1 MRKLI
6 LFIVLISTIV
16 SCKDKTNQE
25 ESVAKTSVETEDLVM
40 YEMSE
45 MALLMEK
52 MFVENERLKKKIE
65 TGEALGTFN
74 QEYLNI
80 HSAVLTDPE
89 VRTESFNSFSKAL
102 LVNLEAVFTAQGEEV
117 KIQFNRM
124 VQTCVA
130 CHETTCMGPIPRI
143 KKLLIK

>member
-1 MRKLI
+1 MKKII
-6 LFIVLISTIV
+6 LFIVLMISFN
-16 SCKDKTNQE
+16 SCKEKAKE
-25 ESVAKTSVETEDLVM
+25 EDITSKTSVETEELVM

-52 MFVENERLKKKIE
+52 MFVENERLKEKIE
-65 TGEALGTFN
+65 KGEVLGEFN

-80 HSAVLTDPE
+80 HSAVLTDPG
-89 VRTESFNSFSKAL
+89 VRNESFNSFSKAL
-102 LVNLEAVFTAQGEEV
+102 LVNQKAVFTVEGEEV

-143 KKLLIK
+143 KKLIIN

>member
-1 MRKLI
+1 MKKLI
-6 LFIVLISTIV
+6 LFIILISAFS
-16 SCKDKTNQE
+16 SCKDKTIQE
-25 ESVAKTSVETEDLVM
+25 ESTTKVSIATEELVM

-65 TGEALGTFN
+65 AGEALGTFN

-80 HSAVLTDPE
+80 HSAVLTDPN
-89 VRTESFNSFSKAL
+89 VRNENFNSFSKAL
-102 LVNLEAVFTAQGEEV
+102 LVNQEAVFTSQGEEV
-117 KIQFNRM
+117 KVQFNRM
-124 VQTCVA
+124 VQACIS

>member
-1 MRKLI
+1 MKKLI
-6 LFIVLISTIV
+6 LFIILISAFI
-16 SCKDKTNQE
+16 SCKDKTIQE
-25 ESVAKTSVETEDLVM
+25 ESTTKVSIATEELVM

-65 TGEALGTFN
+65 AGEALGTFN

-80 HSAVLTDPE
+80 HSAVLTDPN
-89 VRTESFNSFSKAL
+89 VRNENFNSFSKAL
-102 LVNLEAVFTAQGEEV
+102 LVNQEAVFTSQGEEV
-117 KIQFNRM
+117 KVQFNRM
-124 VQTCVA
+124 VQACIS

>member
-1 MRKLI
+1 MRNI
-6 LFIVLISTIV
+6 VLFIVLIFALS
-16 SCKDKTNQE
+16 SCKGTTKQE
-25 ESVAKTSVETEDLVM
+25 ESVAKIAVETEDLIM

-52 MFVENERLKKKIE
+52 MFVENERLKKNIE
-65 TGEALGTFN
+65 EGAALGKFN

-80 HSAVLTDPE
+80 HSAVLTDPD
-89 VRTESFNSFSKAL
+89 VRNESFNTFSKAL
-102 LVNLEAVFTAQGEEV
+102 LINQEAVFTAQGEEV

-143 KKLLIK
+143 KKLIIK